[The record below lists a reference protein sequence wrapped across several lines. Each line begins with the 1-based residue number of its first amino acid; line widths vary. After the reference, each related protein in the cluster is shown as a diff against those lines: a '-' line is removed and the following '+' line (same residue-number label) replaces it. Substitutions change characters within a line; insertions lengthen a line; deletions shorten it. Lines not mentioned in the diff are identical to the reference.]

1 MAKVKLSLNIVQKV
15 VSCLRMDWTVEEACR
30 QAKIAKQT
38 HYNRIEKDVW
48 IMDGNGEKIYYKN
61 EVESAMC
68 FASQMARSVWMK
80 AIRDGNV
87 KAAIKFLELRDER
100 YRPKQETIDTTPAIN
115 EEDLIDD

>member
-15 VSCLRMDWTVEEACR
+15 VSCLRMDWTIEEACR

-38 HYNRIEKDVW
+38 HYNRMDKNAW
-48 IMDGNGEKIYYKN
+48 ILDENGEKLYYKN
-61 EVESAMC
+61 EVEAAMG
-68 FASQMARSVWMK
+68 FANQVARSVWMK

-100 YRPKQETIDTTPAIN
+100 YRPKQETIDTTSPIN